1 MFTASSKEDDKA
13 SPHEAVLNACTGLSL
28 LNSSQYR
35 EAAESF
41 LNIDP
46 IYMTMQPLASI
57 NFQRQVLS
65 SNDIAIYGGL
75 CALATMDSGELKT
88 RVLENQNFRQ
98 FLELEPHLR
107 RAINMFCSSKFS
119 SCLSVLDSYAAD
131 YKLDL
136 YMGNH
141 FNELYMAIRGKSL
154 VKWFSAFS
162 VATLDEV
169 QNTFPPLED
178 LSIEKELETMI
189 QAGILDARIDL
200 VDSVS
205 IAPATVVP

>member
-1 MFTASSKEDDKA
+1 
-13 SPHEAVLNACTGLSL
+13 
-28 LNSSQYR
+28 
-35 EAAESF
+35 
-41 LNIDP
+41 
-46 IYMTMQPLASI
+46 
-57 NFQRQVLS
+57 
-65 SNDIAIYGGL
+65 
-75 CALATMDSGELKT
+75 
-88 RVLENQNFRQ
+88 
-98 FLELEPHLR
+98 
-107 RAINMFCSSKFS
+107 
-119 SCLSVLDSYAAD
+119 
-131 YKLDL
+131 
-136 YMGNH
+136 
-141 FNELYMAIRGKSL
+141 